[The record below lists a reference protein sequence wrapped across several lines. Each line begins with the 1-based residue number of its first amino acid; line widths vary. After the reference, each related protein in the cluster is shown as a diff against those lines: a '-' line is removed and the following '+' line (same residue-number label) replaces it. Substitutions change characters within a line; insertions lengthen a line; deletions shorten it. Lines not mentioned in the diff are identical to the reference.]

1 MPAAY
6 AAEPPPGLLRKIAE
20 REQANS
26 RARDNYTYRQ
36 ILIMQELDTHG
47 AVQGEYQETRDVT
60 YSPEKG
66 RSELSVGQPK
76 NTLLR
81 VKLTAEDFSD
91 VRNIESLLL
100 TPEKVS
106 LYEGQYK
113 GEETKD
119 GERCFVEFVR
129 PRQILSGQRFFEG
142 LLWVRQ
148 SDFAVVRTEGQAV
161 PQIETPKQQNLF
173 PHFTTL
179 RRVIDS
185 QWMFPSETIADDT
198 LFFRNW
204 PQRVRITVRYS
215 NYKRFGSESTVTFS
229 GEAPPA
235 NTPPPDMPPAHP
247 PERN

>member
-1 MPAAY
+1 MLLLPLLSQAGDPPA
-6 AAEPPPGLLRKIAE
+6 GLLRKVAE
-20 REQANS
+20 REQVNA

-36 ILIMQELDTHG
+36 ILTMQELDTHG
-47 AVQGEYQETRDVT
+47 AVQGEYQETRDIT

-66 RSELSVGQPK
+66 RSEVPVGEPK

-81 VKLTAEDFSD
+81 VKLTPEDYSD
-91 VRNIESLLL
+91 VRNVVSLLL
-100 TPEKVS
+100 TPDKVS

-129 PRQILSGQRFFEG
+129 PRQILSGQRFFQG

-161 PQIETPKQQNLF
+161 PQIETPKKQNLF
-173 PHFTTL
+173 PHFTTV
-179 RRVIDS
+179 RRAVDG
-185 QWMFPSETIADDT
+185 QWMFPAETIADDT
-198 LFFRNW
+198 LFFRDW
-204 PQRVRITVRYS
+204 PQRVRLTIRYS

-229 GEAPPA
+229 GEAPPPGSTPA
-235 NTPPPDMPPAHP
+235 TPPPPQ
-247 PERN
+247 

>member
-1 MPAAY
+1 MAGVAATGT
-6 AAEPPPGLLRKIAE
+6 EPPQGLLRKMAE

-36 ILIMQELDTHG
+36 VLTVQELNTQG
-47 AVQGEYQETRDVT
+47 MVAGEYHEVRDVT

-66 RSELSVGQPK
+66 RSEQVVEPAK
-76 NTLLR
+76 NTLTR

-91 VRNIESLLL
+91 IRNIESLLL
-100 TPEKVS
+100 TPDKVS

-129 PRQILSGQRFFEG
+129 PRQILSGQRFFQG

-148 SDFAVVRTEGQAV
+148 SDFAVVRSEGQAV
-161 PQIETPKQQNLF
+161 PQMETPKEENLF

-179 RRVIDS
+179 RRLVDG
-185 QWMFPSETIADDT
+185 QYMFPTETIADDT
-198 LFFRNW
+198 LFFKNW
-204 PQRVRITVRYS
+204 PQRLKFSIRYS

-229 GEAPPA
+229 GEAPAPPPQ
-235 NTPPPDMPPAHP
+235 TPPVSPPPH
-247 PERN
+247 